1 MNELLRTLCDLPGIS
16 GFEDAVRDY
25 IRTALA
31 PFADEMHTDAAGNLV
46 VFKRGRNRPKN
57 RVLFAAHMD
66 EVGFLVTHITE
77 DGLLKFGTV
86 GGFDPRVLLGRRVRV
101 GDAAVPG
108 IISIKAIH
116 LFEKEERENVP
127 AVSALSIDIG
137 ATDRTEAEAAV
148 SLGDPVVFDTEYTEY
163 GDGRV
168 LAKALDDRVGCL
180 ALMELC
186 RSDLAYDTWFGF
198 TVGEEL
204 GLGAAF
210 LAETLCPDRAV
221 ICEGTTAAD
230 LPGTPDHRKVC
241 RQGDGAVLV
250 YMDNR
255 TVYHPAMFRAVS
267 AAAEK
272 IGAPYQVKEY
282 ISGGT
287 DAGAIHVSAKGVRCA
302 GIAVAVRSIHS
313 SASTASLAD
322 IRAMCD
328 IARACT
334 ESEEIYN
341 D

>member
-1 MNELLRTLCDLPGIS
+1 MKELLRTLCALPGIS
-16 GFEDAVRDY
+16 GYEDAVRDF
-25 IRTALA
+25 IRAELA

-46 VFKRGRNRPKN
+46 VFKRGKNRPQN

-66 EVGFLVTHITE
+66 EVGFLITHIRE

-86 GGFDPRVLLGRRVRV
+86 GGFDPRVLIGRRILI
-101 GDAAVPG
+101 GEKAVPG
-108 IISIKAIH
+108 VISLKAIH

-127 AVSALSIDIG
+127 KLSSLSVDIG
-137 ATDRTEAEAAV
+137 ATSRAEAEAVV
-148 SLGDPVVFDTEYTEY
+148 SPGDWAVFDTEYTEY

-168 LAKALDDRVGCL
+168 LAKALDDRAGCL

-186 RSDLAYDTWFGF
+186 KGELPYDTWFGF

-210 LAETLCPDRAV
+210 LADTLCPDRAI

-241 RQGDGAVLV
+241 RQGEGAVLV

-255 TVYHPAMFRAVS
+255 TVYHPAMFRALC
-267 AAAEK
+267 AAAEG
-272 IGAPYQVKEY
+272 IGAPHQVKEY

-287 DAGAIHVSAKGVRCA
+287 DAGAIHISARGVRCG

-341 D
+341 V